1 MISLLLNDI
10 LESWIDPR
18 KFLFMDCSQK
28 IAPLSGKCFTECSS
42 RFLVAHDAGKISNER
57 RSGCHTRAQQGKF
70 VGFLVSTDD
79 LEDLEEMLHSII
91 TCQSSRWSNIR
102 ELLPKSLKLNIYGD
116 SATFPLDKTKPSVLA
131 SHFDLLDVENSLVA

>member
-10 LESWIDPR
+10 LDQR

-57 RSGCHTRAQQGKF
+57 GSGCHTRAQQGKF
-70 VGFLVSTDD
+70 VAFLVSWEVFFT
-79 LEDLEEMLHSII
+79 
-91 TCQSSRWSNIR
+91 
-102 ELLPKSLKLNIYGD
+102 
-116 SATFPLDKTKPSVLA
+116 
-131 SHFDLLDVENSLVA
+131 ENNAI